1 MRWIF
6 IILLIV
12 NVVYFGW
19 ELDRETRLHFSSR
32 SEVLPVAQG
41 VKRLRLVDEIPAPK
55 AGNMPDSLEMD
66 ETTTSGRT
74 DERKTDVMIEQSVV
88 DELLVVIPPIRTS
101 DRELPG
107 TRPASLCFSYGPFP
121 DQDQAV
127 DLMTWFRDRDID
139 VSQRFEQDREN
150 PMFWI
155 YLAPQETRDSAME
168 AIESLKQKGVKD
180 YRLIET
186 GTLQNAISLGLFST
200 QASVNRRLNELKDKG
215 YQPVVVPYRDTDAI
229 YWIDVR
235 LSDDSPVLNQMFS
248 GFPARFNSVPVKCSE
263 IALP

>member
-19 ELDRETRLHFSSR
+19 ELDRETRLHYSSR
-32 SEVLPVAQG
+32 SEVLPVPAG
-41 VKRLRLVDEIPAPK
+41 VKRLRLVDEIPAPEP
-55 AGNMPDSLEMD
+55 GESPDGPDSA
-66 ETTTSGRT
+66 ETATARGT
-74 DERKTDVMIEQSVV
+74 DTRQTDVMIEQAVV
-88 DELLVVIPPIRTS
+88 DELLVVMPPIRTL
-101 DRELPG
+101 DKGIPG
-107 TRPASLCFSYGPFP
+107 RRPASLCFSYGPFP
-121 DQDQAV
+121 DQSQAV
-127 DLMTWFRDRDID
+127 ALMTWFQDRDIE

-155 YLAPQETRDSAME
+155 YLAPQESRDSAIKALE
-168 AIESLKQKGVKD
+168 NLKKKGVKD

-186 GTLQNAISLGLFST
+186 GTLQNAISLGLFTT

-215 YQPVVVPYRDTDAI
+215 YQPVVVPYRDADAI
-229 YWIDVR
+229 YWIEVR
-235 LSDDSPVLNQMFS
+235 LNSDSPVLNQMFS

>member
-32 SEVLPVAQG
+32 SEVLPVPAG
-41 VKRLRLVDEIPAPK
+41 VKRLRLVEEIPVPEA
-55 AGNMPDSLEMD
+55 AEMPGSTERG
-66 ETTTSGRT
+66 ETLTTGRPDT
-74 DERKTDVMIEQSVV
+74 RKTDVMIEQSVV

-101 DRELPG
+101 GRELPG

-121 DQDQAV
+121 DRDQAV
-127 DLMTWFRDRDID
+127 SLMTWFRDRGID

-155 YLAPQETRDSAME
+155 YLAPQATRDSAME
-168 AIESLKQKGVKD
+168 ALESLKKKGVKD

-215 YQPVVVPYRDTDAI
+215 YQPVVVPYRDADAI

-235 LSDDSPVLNQMFS
+235 LVGDSPVLNQMFS